1 MLKKGAKKMKKLKWG
16 ILGPGNIARDFA
28 QALNRVN
35 GEVYAVASRSKER
48 AEKFAKENN
57 VKKAYG
63 SYDEIIKDEDIDVVY
78 IATPHSNHYEYIIK
92 SLNNNK
98 HVLCEKAITVN
109 QKELEEALKI
119 ARKKNLVLEEAM
131 TLFHMPLYEKV
142 IKKINNEDLG
152 KVNMV
157 QVSFGSFKEYDEN
170 NRFFNLDLA
179 GGALLDIG
187 TYALSFAR
195 YFLSSMPEEILSTV
209 KKSSTG
215 VDEQSG
221 IILKTK
227 EEEMAVIS
235 LAFRSKMPKRGIVSC
250 DNGFIT
256 IDNFP
261 RANKATINYLDG
273 TVEGIECGEEEK
285 ALDYEVSFMES
296 RINENKDSKSIE
308 LTYDVTKIMNK
319 LRKDWE
325 IIYPFEK

>member
-1 MLKKGAKKMKKLKWG
+1 MKKLKWG
-16 ILGPGNIARDFA
+16 ILGPGSIARDFA

-35 GEVYAVASRSKER
+35 GEVYAVASRNKER
-48 AEKFAKENN
+48 AEKFARENN

-63 SYDEIIKDEDIDVVY
+63 SYDEIIKDKDIDVVY

-109 QKELEEALKI
+109 ERELEEALKI
-119 ARKKNLVLEEAM
+119 ARENNLVLEEAM

-152 KVNMV
+152 KVNIV

-209 KKSSTG
+209 KKAKTG
-215 VDEQSG
+215 VDEESG

-227 EEEMAVIS
+227 EDEIATIS

-273 TVEGIECGEEEK
+273 AVEVIECGEEEK
-285 ALDYEVSFMES
+285 ALDYEVIFMEE
-296 RINENKDSKSIE
+296 RIKENKESNSID

-319 LRKDWE
+319 VRKDWG
-325 IIYPFEK
+325 IVYPFEK

>member
-1 MLKKGAKKMKKLKWG
+1 MKKLKWG

-35 GEVYAVASRSKER
+35 GEVYAVASRNKER
-48 AEKFAKENN
+48 AEKFARENN

-63 SYDEIIKDEDIDVVY
+63 SYDEIIKDENIDVVY

-109 QKELEEALKI
+109 EKELEEALKI
-119 ARKKNLVLEEAM
+119 AREKNLVLEEAM

-209 KKSSTG
+209 KKAKTG
-215 VDEQSG
+215 VDEESG

-227 EEEMAVIS
+227 EDEIATIS

-273 TVEGIECGEEEK
+273 AVEVIECGEEEK
-285 ALDYEVSFMES
+285 ALDYEVIFMEE
-296 RINENKDSKSIE
+296 RIKENKESNSID

-319 LRKDWE
+319 VRKDWG
-325 IIYPFEK
+325 

>member
-1 MLKKGAKKMKKLKWG
+1 MKKLKWG

-35 GEVYAVASRSKER
+35 GEVYAVASRNKER
-48 AEKFAKENN
+48 AEKFARENN

-63 SYDEIIKDEDIDVVY
+63 SYNEIIKDENIDVVY

-109 QKELEEALKI
+109 ERELEEALKI
-119 ARKKNLVLEEAM
+119 AREKNLVLEEAM

-142 IKKINNEDLG
+142 IKKINKKDLG

-187 TYALSFAR
+187 TYALFFAR

-209 KKSSTG
+209 KKAKTG
-215 VDEQSG
+215 VDEESG

-227 EEEMAVIS
+227 EDEIATIS

-273 TVEGIECGEEEK
+273 TVEVIECGEEEK
-285 ALDYEVSFMES
+285 ALDYEVIFMEE
-296 RINENKDSKSIE
+296 RIKENKESNSID

-319 LRKDWE
+319 VRKDWG
-325 IIYPFEK
+325 ILYPFEK

>member
-1 MLKKGAKKMKKLKWG
+1 MKKLKWG

-35 GEVYAVASRSKER
+35 GEVYAVASRNKER
-48 AEKFAKENN
+48 AEKFARENN

-63 SYDEIIKDEDIDVVY
+63 SYDEIIKDKDIDVVY

-109 QKELEEALKI
+109 ERELEEALKI
-119 ARKKNLVLEEAM
+119 AREKNLVLEEAM

-142 IKKINNEDLG
+142 IKKINKEDLG

-209 KKSSTG
+209 KKAKTG
-215 VDEQSG
+215 VDEESG

-227 EEEMAVIS
+227 EDEIATIS

-273 TVEGIECGEEEK
+273 KVEVIECGEEEK
-285 ALDYEVSFMES
+285 ALDYEVIFMEEK
-296 RINENKDSKSIE
+296 INENKESNSIE
-308 LTYDVTKIMNK
+308 LTYDVTKIMSK
-319 LRKDWE
+319 VRKDWG
-325 IIYPFEK
+325 ILYPFEK

>member
-1 MLKKGAKKMKKLKWG
+1 MKKLKWG

-35 GEVYAVASRSKER
+35 GEVYAVASRNKER
-48 AEKFAKENN
+48 AEKFARENN

-63 SYDEIIKDEDIDVVY
+63 SYDEIIKDKDIDVVY

-109 QKELEEALKI
+109 ERELEEALKI
-119 ARKKNLVLEEAM
+119 AREKNLVLEEAM
-131 TLFHMPLYEKV
+131 TLFHMSLYEKV
-142 IKKINNEDLG
+142 IKKMNKEDLG

-209 KKSSTG
+209 KKAKTG
-215 VDEQSG
+215 VDEESG

-227 EEEMAVIS
+227 EDEIATIS

-273 TVEGIECGEEEK
+273 AVEVIECGEEEK
-285 ALDYEVSFMES
+285 ALDYEVIFMEE
-296 RINENKDSKSIE
+296 RIKENKESNSIE

-319 LRKDWE
+319 VRKDWG
-325 IIYPFEK
+325 IVYPFEK

>member
-1 MLKKGAKKMKKLKWG
+1 MKKLKWG
-16 ILGPGNIARDFA
+16 ILGPGSIARDFA

-35 GEVYAVASRSKER
+35 GEVYAVASRNKER
-48 AEKFAKENN
+48 AEKFARENN

-63 SYDEIIKDEDIDVVY
+63 SYDEIIKDKDIDVVY

-109 QKELEEALKI
+109 ERELEEALKI
-119 ARKKNLVLEEAM
+119 AREKNLVLEEAM

-142 IKKINNEDLG
+142 IKKINKEDLG

-170 NRFFNLDLA
+170 NRFFNLDLV

-209 KKSSTG
+209 KKAKTG
-215 VDEQSG
+215 VDEESG

-227 EEEMAVIS
+227 EDEIATIS

-273 TVEGIECGEEEK
+273 TVEVIECGEEEK
-285 ALDYEVSFMES
+285 ALDYEVIFMEEK
-296 RINENKDSKSIE
+296 INENKESNSIE
-308 LTYDVTKIMNK
+308 LTYDVIKIMNK
-319 LRKDWE
+319 VRKDWG
-325 IIYPFEK
+325 ILYPFEK

>member
-1 MLKKGAKKMKKLKWG
+1 MKKLKWG

-35 GEVYAVASRSKER
+35 GEVYAVASRNKER
-48 AEKFAKENN
+48 AEKFARENN

-63 SYDEIIKDEDIDVVY
+63 SYDEIIKDKDIDVVY

-109 QKELEEALKI
+109 ERELEEALKI
-119 ARKKNLVLEEAM
+119 ARENNLVLEEAM

-152 KVNMV
+152 KVNIV

-209 KKSSTG
+209 KKAKTG
-215 VDEQSG
+215 VDEESG

-227 EEEMAVIS
+227 EDEIATIS

-273 TVEGIECGEEEK
+273 AVEVIECGEEEK
-285 ALDYEVSFMES
+285 ALDYEVIFMEEK
-296 RINENKDSKSIE
+296 INENKESNSIE

-319 LRKDWE
+319 VRKVWG
-325 IIYPFEK
+325 IVYPFEK

>member
-1 MLKKGAKKMKKLKWG
+1 MKKLKWG

-35 GEVYAVASRSKER
+35 GEVYAVASRNKER
-48 AEKFAKENN
+48 AEKFARENN

-63 SYDEIIKDEDIDVVY
+63 SYDEIIKDENIDVVY
-78 IATPHSNHYEYIIK
+78 IATPHSNHYDYIIK

-109 QKELEEALKI
+109 ERELEEALKI
-119 ARKKNLVLEEAM
+119 AREKNLVLEEAM

-209 KKSSTG
+209 KKAKTG

-227 EEEMAVIS
+227 EEEIATIS

-273 TVEGIECGEEEK
+273 TVEVIECGEEEK
-285 ALDYEVSFMES
+285 ALDYEVSFMEEK
-296 RINENKDSKSIE
+296 INENKESNSID

-319 LRKDWE
+319 VRKDWG
-325 IIYPFEK
+325 ILYRFEK

>member
-1 MLKKGAKKMKKLKWG
+1 MKKLKWG
-16 ILGPGNIARDFA
+16 ILGPGSIARDFA

-35 GEVYAVASRSKER
+35 GEVYAVASRNKER
-48 AEKFAKENN
+48 AEKFARENN

-63 SYDEIIKDEDIDVVY
+63 SYDEIIKDKDIDVVY

-109 QKELEEALKI
+109 ERELEEALKI
-119 ARKKNLVLEEAM
+119 AREKNLVLEEAM

-142 IKKINNEDLG
+142 IKKINKKDLG

-209 KKSSTG
+209 KKAKTG
-215 VDEQSG
+215 VDEESG

-227 EEEMAVIS
+227 EDEIATIS

-273 TVEGIECGEEEK
+273 KVEVIECGEEEK
-285 ALDYEVSFMES
+285 ALDYEVIFMEEK
-296 RINENKDSKSIE
+296 INENKESNSLD

-319 LRKDWE
+319 VRKDWG
-325 IIYPFEK
+325 IVYPFEK

>member
-1 MLKKGAKKMKKLKWG
+1 MKKLKWG

-35 GEVYAVASRSKER
+35 GEVYAVASRNKER
-48 AEKFAKENN
+48 AEKFARENN

-63 SYDEIIKDEDIDVVY
+63 SYDEIIKDKDIDVVY

-109 QKELEEALKI
+109 ERELEEALKI
-119 ARKKNLVLEEAM
+119 AREKNLVLEEAM

-142 IKKINNEDLG
+142 IKKINKEDLG

-195 YFLSSMPEEILSTV
+195 YFLSSMSDEILSTV
-209 KKSSTG
+209 KKAKTG
-215 VDEQSG
+215 VDEKSG

-227 EEEMAVIS
+227 EDEIATIS

-273 TVEGIECGEEEK
+273 KVEVIECGEEEK
-285 ALDYEVSFMES
+285 ALDYEVIFMEE
-296 RINENKDSKSIE
+296 RIKENKESNSLE

-319 LRKDWE
+319 VRKDWG
-325 IIYPFEK
+325 IFYPFENN

>member
-1 MLKKGAKKMKKLKWG
+1 MKKLKWG
-16 ILGPGNIARDFA
+16 ILGPGSIARDFA

-35 GEVYAVASRSKER
+35 GEVYAVASRNKER
-48 AEKFAKENN
+48 AEKFARENN

-63 SYDEIIKDEDIDVVY
+63 SYDDIIKDKDIDVVY

-109 QKELEEALKI
+109 ERELEEALKI
-119 ARKKNLVLEEAM
+119 AREKNLVLEEAM

-142 IKKINNEDLG
+142 IKKINKEDLG

-209 KKSSTG
+209 KKAKTG
-215 VDEQSG
+215 VDEESG

-227 EEEMAVIS
+227 EDEIATIS

-273 TVEGIECGEEEK
+273 TVEVIECGEEEK
-285 ALDYEVSFMES
+285 ALDYEVIFMEEK
-296 RINENKDSKSIE
+296 INENKESNSIE

-319 LRKDWE
+319 VRKDWG
-325 IIYPFEK
+325 ILYPFEK

>member
-1 MLKKGAKKMKKLKWG
+1 MKKLKWG
-16 ILGPGNIARDFA
+16 ILGPGSIARDFA

-35 GEVYAVASRSKER
+35 GEVYAVASRNKER
-48 AEKFAKENN
+48 AEKFARENN

-63 SYDEIIKDEDIDVVY
+63 SYDEIIKDKDIDVVY

-109 QKELEEALKI
+109 ERELEEALKI
-119 ARKKNLVLEEAM
+119 AREKNLVLEEAM

-142 IKKINNEDLG
+142 IKKINKEDLG

-187 TYALSFAR
+187 TYALSFVR

-209 KKSSTG
+209 KKAKTG
-215 VDEQSG
+215 VDEESG

-227 EEEMAVIS
+227 EDEIATIS

-273 TVEGIECGEEEK
+273 TVEVIECGEEEK
-285 ALDYEVSFMES
+285 ALDYEVIFIEEK
-296 RINENKDSKSIE
+296 INENKESNSIE
-308 LTYDVTKIMNK
+308 LTYDVIKIMNK
-319 LRKDWE
+319 VRKDWG
-325 IIYPFEK
+325 ILYPFEK

>member
-1 MLKKGAKKMKKLKWG
+1 MKKLKWG

-179 GGALLDIG
+179 GGSLLDIG

>member
-1 MLKKGAKKMKKLKWG
+1 MKKLKWG

-28 QALNRVN
+28 KALNRVN

-48 AEKFAKENN
+48 AEKFASENN

-63 SYDEIIKDEDIDVVY
+63 SYDELINDEEIDVIY
-78 IATPHSNHYEYIIK
+78 IATPHSNHYEYMIK

-109 QKELEEALKI
+109 KKELDEALKI
-119 ARKKNLVLEEAM
+119 AKENNLVLEEAM
-131 TLFHMPLYEKV
+131 TIFHMPLYEKV
-142 IKKINNEDLG
+142 LNKIKNGELG
-152 KVNMV
+152 KVNMI

-170 NRFFNLDLA
+170 NRFFNIDLA

-195 YFLSSMPEEILSTV
+195 YFLSSMPVEILTTV
-209 KKSSTG
+209 KKANTG

-227 EEEMAVIS
+227 EDEMAVIS

-250 DNGFIT
+250 DNGFVT
-256 IDNFP
+256 IDDFP

-273 TVEGIECGEEEK
+273 KVEVIEEGNTEN
-285 ALDYEVSFMES
+285 ALDYEILFMEN
-296 RINENKDSKSIE
+296 RIRENKKSKSME
-308 LTYDVTKIMNK
+308 LTYDVTNIMNNV
-319 LRKDWE
+319 REQWG
-325 IIYPFEK
+325 IFYPFEK

>member
-1 MLKKGAKKMKKLKWG
+1 MKKLKWG
-16 ILGPGNIARDFA
+16 ILGPGNIAKDFA

-35 GEVYAVASRSKER
+35 GEVYAVASRNKER
-48 AEKFAKENN
+48 AEKFARENN

-63 SYDEIIKDEDIDVVY
+63 SYDEIIKDKDIDVVY

-109 QKELEEALKI
+109 ERELEEALKI
-119 ARKKNLVLEEAM
+119 ARENNLVLEEAM

-142 IKKINNEDLG
+142 IKKINKKDLG

-209 KKSSTG
+209 KKAKTG
-215 VDEQSG
+215 VDEESG

-227 EEEMAVIS
+227 EDEIATIS

-273 TVEGIECGEEEK
+273 TVEVIECGEEEK
-285 ALDYEVSFMES
+285 ALDYEVIFMEEK
-296 RINENKDSKSIE
+296 INENKESNSIE

-319 LRKDWE
+319 VRKDWG
-325 IIYPFEK
+325 IDYPFEK

>member
-1 MLKKGAKKMKKLKWG
+1 MKKLKWG

-35 GEVYAVASRSKER
+35 GEVYAVASRNKER
-48 AEKFAKENN
+48 AEKFARENN

-63 SYDEIIKDEDIDVVY
+63 SYDEIIKDKDIDVVY

-109 QKELEEALKI
+109 ERELEEALKI
-119 ARKKNLVLEEAM
+119 AREKNLVLEEAM

-142 IKKINNEDLG
+142 IKKINKEDLG

-195 YFLSSMPEEILSTV
+195 YFLSSMPDEILSTV
-209 KKSSTG
+209 KKAKTG
-215 VDEQSG
+215 VDEKSG

-227 EEEMAVIS
+227 EDEIATIS

-273 TVEGIECGEEEK
+273 KVEVIECGEEEK
-285 ALDYEVSFMES
+285 ALDYEVIFMEE
-296 RINENKDSKSIE
+296 RIKENKESNSLE

-319 LRKDWE
+319 VRKDWG
-325 IIYPFEK
+325 IFYPFENN

>member
-1 MLKKGAKKMKKLKWG
+1 MKKLKWG
-16 ILGPGNIARDFA
+16 ILGPGSIARDFA

-35 GEVYAVASRSKER
+35 GEVYAVASRNKER
-48 AEKFAKENN
+48 AEKFARENN

-63 SYDEIIKDEDIDVVY
+63 SYDEIIKDKDIDVVY

-109 QKELEEALKI
+109 ERELEEALKI
-119 ARKKNLVLEEAM
+119 AREKNLVLEEAM

-142 IKKINNEDLG
+142 IKKINKEDLG

-157 QVSFGSFKEYDEN
+157 QVSFGSFKEYNEN

-209 KKSSTG
+209 KKAKTG
-215 VDEQSG
+215 VDEESG

-227 EEEMAVIS
+227 EDEIATIS

-273 TVEGIECGEEEK
+273 KVEVIECGEEEK
-285 ALDYEVSFMES
+285 ALDYEVIFMEE
-296 RINENKDSKSIE
+296 RIKENKESNSLD

-319 LRKDWE
+319 VRKDWG
-325 IIYPFEK
+325 ILYPFEK

>member
-1 MLKKGAKKMKKLKWG
+1 MKKLKWG

-35 GEVYAVASRSKER
+35 GEVYAVASRNKER
-48 AEKFAKENN
+48 AEKFARENN

-63 SYDEIIKDEDIDVVY
+63 SYDEIIKDKDIDVVY

-109 QKELEEALKI
+109 ERELEEALKI
-119 ARKKNLVLEEAM
+119 AREKNLVLEEAM

-142 IKKINNEDLG
+142 IKKINKEDLG

-209 KKSSTG
+209 KKAKTG

-227 EEEMAVIS
+227 EDEIATIS

-273 TVEGIECGEEEK
+273 AVEVIECGEEEK
-285 ALDYEVSFMES
+285 ALDYEVIFMEEK
-296 RINENKDSKSIE
+296 IKENKESNSIE

-319 LRKDWE
+319 VRKDWG
-325 IIYPFEK
+325 IVYPFEK

>member
-1 MLKKGAKKMKKLKWG
+1 MKKLKWG
-16 ILGPGNIARDFA
+16 ILGPGSIARDFA

-35 GEVYAVASRSKER
+35 GEVYAVASRNKER
-48 AEKFAKENN
+48 AEKFARENN

-63 SYDEIIKDEDIDVVY
+63 SYDEIIKDKDIDVVY

-109 QKELEEALKI
+109 EKELEEALKI
-119 ARKKNLVLEEAM
+119 AREKNLVLEEAM

-142 IKKINNEDLG
+142 IKKINKEDLG

-209 KKSSTG
+209 KKAKTG
-215 VDEQSG
+215 VDEESG

-227 EEEMAVIS
+227 EDEIATIS

-273 TVEGIECGEEEK
+273 KVEVIECGEEEK
-285 ALDYEVSFMES
+285 ALDYEVIFMEEK
-296 RINENKDSKSIE
+296 INENKESNSLD

-319 LRKDWE
+319 VRKDWGTL
-325 IIYPFEK
+325 YPFEK

>member
-1 MLKKGAKKMKKLKWG
+1 MKKLKWG
-16 ILGPGNIARDFA
+16 ILGPGSIARDFA

-35 GEVYAVASRSKER
+35 GEVYAVASRNKER
-48 AEKFAKENN
+48 AEKFARENN

-63 SYDEIIKDEDIDVVY
+63 SYDEIIKDKDIDVVY

-109 QKELEEALKI
+109 ERELEEALKI
-119 ARKKNLVLEEAM
+119 AREKNLVLEEAM

-142 IKKINNEDLG
+142 IKKINKEDLG

-179 GGALLDIG
+179 VGALLDIG

-195 YFLSSMPEEILSTV
+195 YFLSSMPDEILSTV
-209 KKSSTG
+209 KKAKTG
-215 VDEQSG
+215 VDEKSG

-227 EEEMAVIS
+227 EDEIATIS
-235 LAFRSKMPKRGIVSC
+235 LAFRSKMPKRGIISC

-273 TVEGIECGEEEK
+273 KVEVIECGEEEK
-285 ALDYEVSFMES
+285 ALDYEVIFMEEK
-296 RINENKDSKSIE
+296 INENKESNSID

-319 LRKDWE
+319 VRKDWG
-325 IIYPFEK
+325 IVYPFEK

>member
-1 MLKKGAKKMKKLKWG
+1 MKKLKWG

-35 GEVYAVASRSKER
+35 GEVYAVASRNKER
-48 AEKFAKENN
+48 AEKFARENN

-63 SYDEIIKDEDIDVVY
+63 SYDEIIKDKDIDVVY

-109 QKELEEALKI
+109 ERELEEVLKI
-119 ARKKNLVLEEAM
+119 ARENNLVLEEAM

-142 IKKINNEDLG
+142 IKKINKEDLG

-209 KKSSTG
+209 KKAKTG
-215 VDEQSG
+215 VDEESG

-227 EEEMAVIS
+227 EDEIATIS

-273 TVEGIECGEEEK
+273 AVEVIECGEEEK
-285 ALDYEVSFMES
+285 ALDYEVIFMEEK
-296 RINENKDSKSIE
+296 INENKESNSIE

-319 LRKDWE
+319 VRKDWG
-325 IIYPFEK
+325 IVYPFEK

>member
-1 MLKKGAKKMKKLKWG
+1 MKKLKWG

-109 QKELEEALKI
+109 EKELEEALKI

>member
-1 MLKKGAKKMKKLKWG
+1 MKKLKWG
-16 ILGPGNIARDFA
+16 ILGPGSIARDFA

-35 GEVYAVASRSKER
+35 GEVYAVASRNKER
-48 AEKFAKENN
+48 AEKFARENN

-63 SYDEIIKDEDIDVVY
+63 SYDEIIKDKDIDVVY

-109 QKELEEALKI
+109 ERELEEALKI
-119 ARKKNLVLEEAM
+119 ARENNLVLEEAM

-142 IKKINNEDLG
+142 IKKINKEDLG

-209 KKSSTG
+209 KKAKTG
-215 VDEQSG
+215 VDEESG

-227 EEEMAVIS
+227 EDEIATIS

-273 TVEGIECGEEEK
+273 TVEVIECGEEEK
-285 ALDYEVSFMES
+285 ALDYEVIFMEEK
-296 RINENKDSKSIE
+296 INENKESNSIE

-319 LRKDWE
+319 VRKDWG
-325 IIYPFEK
+325 ILYPFEK

>member
-1 MLKKGAKKMKKLKWG
+1 MKKLKWG

-35 GEVYAVASRSKER
+35 GEVYAVASRNKER
-48 AEKFAKENN
+48 AEQFARENN

-63 SYDEIIKDEDIDVVY
+63 SYDEIIKDKDIDVVY

-109 QKELEEALKI
+109 EKELEEALKI
-119 ARKKNLVLEEAM
+119 AREKNLVLEEAM

-142 IKKINNEDLG
+142 IKKINKEDLG

-209 KKSSTG
+209 KKAKTG
-215 VDEQSG
+215 VDEESG

-227 EEEMAVIS
+227 EYEIATIS

-273 TVEGIECGEEEK
+273 TVEVIECGEEEK

-296 RINENKDSKSIE
+296 RINENKKSNSLE

-319 LRKDWE
+319 VRKDWG
-325 IIYPFEK
+325 IVYPFEK

>member
-1 MLKKGAKKMKKLKWG
+1 MKKLKWG

-35 GEVYAVASRSKER
+35 GEVYAVASRNKER
-48 AEKFAKENN
+48 AEKFARENN
-57 VKKAYG
+57 VKKAYE
-63 SYDEIIKDEDIDVVY
+63 SYDEIIKDKDIDVVY

-109 QKELEEALKI
+109 ERELEEALKI
-119 ARKKNLVLEEAM
+119 AREKNLVLEEAM

-209 KKSSTG
+209 KKAKTG
-215 VDEQSG
+215 VDEESG

-227 EEEMAVIS
+227 EDEIATIS

-273 TVEGIECGEEEK
+273 AVEVIECGEEEK
-285 ALDYEVSFMES
+285 ALDYEVIFMEE
-296 RINENKDSKSIE
+296 RIKENKESNSIE

-319 LRKDWE
+319 VRKDWG
-325 IIYPFEK
+325 IVYPFEK

>member
-1 MLKKGAKKMKKLKWG
+1 MKKLKWG

-35 GEVYAVASRSKER
+35 GEVYAVASRNKER
-48 AEKFAKENN
+48 AEKFARENN

-63 SYDEIIKDEDIDVVY
+63 SYDEIIKDKDIDVVY

-109 QKELEEALKI
+109 ERELEEALKI
-119 ARKKNLVLEEAM
+119 AREKNLVLEEAM

-142 IKKINNEDLG
+142 IKKINKEDLG

-195 YFLSSMPEEILSTV
+195 YFLSSMPEEILSIV
-209 KKSSTG
+209 KKAKTG
-215 VDEQSG
+215 VDEESG

-227 EEEMAVIS
+227 EDEIATIS

-273 TVEGIECGEEEK
+273 AVEVIECGEEEK
-285 ALDYEVSFMES
+285 ALDYEVIFMEE
-296 RINENKDSKSIE
+296 RIKENKESNSID

-319 LRKDWE
+319 VRKDWG
-325 IIYPFEK
+325 IVYPFEK

>member
-1 MLKKGAKKMKKLKWG
+1 MKKLKWG

-35 GEVYAVASRSKER
+35 GEVYAVASRNKER
-48 AEKFAKENN
+48 AEKFARENN

-63 SYDEIIKDEDIDVVY
+63 SYDEIIKDKDIDVVY

-109 QKELEEALKI
+109 ERELEEALKI
-119 ARKKNLVLEEAM
+119 AREKNLVLEEAM

-142 IKKINNEDLG
+142 IKKINKEDLG

-209 KKSSTG
+209 KKAKTG

-227 EEEMAVIS
+227 EYEIATIS

-273 TVEGIECGEEEK
+273 TVEVIECGEEEK

-296 RINENKDSKSIE
+296 RINENKESNSLE

-319 LRKDWE
+319 VRKDWG
-325 IIYPFEK
+325 IVYPFEK

>member
-1 MLKKGAKKMKKLKWG
+1 MKKLKWG

-35 GEVYAVASRSKER
+35 GDVYAVASRNKER
-48 AEKFAKENN
+48 AEKFARENN

-63 SYDEIIKDEDIDVVY
+63 SYDEIIKDKDIDVVY

-109 QKELEEALKI
+109 ERELEEVLKI
-119 ARKKNLVLEEAM
+119 ARENNLVLEEAM

-209 KKSSTG
+209 KKAKTG
-215 VDEQSG
+215 VDEESG

-227 EEEMAVIS
+227 EDEIATIS

-273 TVEGIECGEEEK
+273 TVEVIECGEEEK
-285 ALDYEVSFMES
+285 ALDYEVIFMEEK
-296 RINENKDSKSIE
+296 INENKESNSIE

-319 LRKDWE
+319 VRKDWG
-325 IIYPFEK
+325 IVYPFEK

>member
-1 MLKKGAKKMKKLKWG
+1 MKKLKWG

-35 GEVYAVASRSKER
+35 GEVYAVASRNKER
-48 AEKFAKENN
+48 AEKFARENN

-63 SYDEIIKDEDIDVVY
+63 SYDEIIKDKDIDVVY

-109 QKELEEALKI
+109 EKELEEALKI
-119 ARKKNLVLEEAM
+119 AREKNLVLEEAM

-209 KKSSTG
+209 KKAKTG
-215 VDEQSG
+215 VDEESG

-227 EEEMAVIS
+227 EDEIATIS

-273 TVEGIECGEEEK
+273 AVEVIECGEEEK
-285 ALDYEVSFMES
+285 ALDYEVIFMEEK
-296 RINENKDSKSIE
+296 INENKESNSID

-319 LRKDWE
+319 VRKDWG
-325 IIYPFEK
+325 IVYPFEK

>member
-1 MLKKGAKKMKKLKWG
+1 MKKLKWG

-35 GEVYAVASRSKER
+35 GEVYAVASRNKER
-48 AEKFAKENN
+48 AEKFARENN

-63 SYDEIIKDEDIDVVY
+63 SYDEIIKDENIDVVY

-109 QKELEEALKI
+109 ERELEEALKI
-119 ARKKNLVLEEAM
+119 AREKNLVLEEAM

-209 KKSSTG
+209 KKAKTG

-221 IILKTK
+221 IILNTK
-227 EEEMAVIS
+227 EEEIATIS

-273 TVEGIECGEEEK
+273 TVEVIECGEEKK
-285 ALDYEVSFMES
+285 ALDYEVSFMEEK
-296 RINENKDSKSIE
+296 INENKESNSIE

-319 LRKDWE
+319 VRKDWG

>member
-1 MLKKGAKKMKKLKWG
+1 MKKLKWG

-28 QALNRVN
+28 QALNRIN
-35 GEVYAVASRSKER
+35 GEVYAVASRNKER
-48 AEKFAKENN
+48 AEKFARENN

-63 SYDEIIKDEDIDVVY
+63 SYDEIIKDKDIDVVY

-109 QKELEEALKI
+109 EKELEEALKI
-119 ARKKNLVLEEAM
+119 AREKNLVLEEAM

-209 KKSSTG
+209 KKAKTG
-215 VDEQSG
+215 VDEESG

-227 EEEMAVIS
+227 EDEIATIS

-273 TVEGIECGEEEK
+273 AVEVIECGEEEK
-285 ALDYEVSFMES
+285 ALDYEVIFMEE
-296 RINENKDSKSIE
+296 RIKENKESNSIE

-319 LRKDWE
+319 VRKDWG
-325 IIYPFEK
+325 IVYPFEK

>member
-1 MLKKGAKKMKKLKWG
+1 MKKLKWG
-16 ILGPGNIARDFA
+16 ILGPGSIARDFA

-35 GEVYAVASRSKER
+35 GEVYAVASRNKER
-48 AEKFAKENN
+48 AEKFARENN

-63 SYDEIIKDEDIDVVY
+63 SYDEIIKDKDIDVVY

-109 QKELEEALKI
+109 EKELEEALKI
-119 ARKKNLVLEEAM
+119 AREKNLVLEEAM
-131 TLFHMPLYEKV
+131 TLFYMPLYEKV
-142 IKKINNEDLG
+142 IKKINKEDLG

-209 KKSSTG
+209 KKAKTG
-215 VDEQSG
+215 VDEESG

-227 EEEMAVIS
+227 EDEIATIS

-261 RANKATINYLDG
+261 RANKATINYLEG
-273 TVEGIECGEEEK
+273 KVEVIECGEEEK
-285 ALDYEVSFMES
+285 ALDYEVIFMEEK
-296 RINENKDSKSIE
+296 INENKESNSLD

-319 LRKDWE
+319 VRKDWG

>member
-1 MLKKGAKKMKKLKWG
+1 MKKLKWG

-35 GEVYAVASRSKER
+35 GEVYAVASRNKER
-48 AEKFAKENN
+48 AEKFARENN

-63 SYDEIIKDEDIDVVY
+63 SYDEIIKDKDIDVVY

-109 QKELEEALKI
+109 ERELEEALKI
-119 ARKKNLVLEEAM
+119 AREKNLVLEEAM

-142 IKKINNEDLG
+142 IKKINKEDLG

-157 QVSFGSFKEYDEN
+157 KVSFGSFKEYDEN

-209 KKSSTG
+209 KKAKTG
-215 VDEQSG
+215 VDEESG

-227 EEEMAVIS
+227 EDEIATIS

-273 TVEGIECGEEEK
+273 AVEVIECGEEEK
-285 ALDYEVSFMES
+285 ALDYEVIFMEE
-296 RINENKDSKSIE
+296 RIKENKESNSID

-319 LRKDWE
+319 VRKDWG
-325 IIYPFEK
+325 IVYPFEK

>member
-1 MLKKGAKKMKKLKWG
+1 MKKLKWG

-35 GEVYAVASRSKER
+35 GEVYAVASRNKER
-48 AEKFAKENN
+48 AEKFARENN

-63 SYDEIIKDEDIDVVY
+63 SYDEIIKDKDIDVVY

-109 QKELEEALKI
+109 ERELEEALKI
-119 ARKKNLVLEEAM
+119 AREKNLVLEEAM

-142 IKKINNEDLG
+142 IKKINKEDLG

-209 KKSSTG
+209 KKAKTG
-215 VDEQSG
+215 VDEESG

-227 EEEMAVIS
+227 EDEIATIS

-273 TVEGIECGEEEK
+273 AVEVIECGEEEK
-285 ALDYEVSFMES
+285 ALDYEVIFMEE
-296 RINENKDSKSIE
+296 RIKENKESNSID

-319 LRKDWE
+319 VRKDWG
-325 IIYPFEK
+325 IVYPFEK

>member
-1 MLKKGAKKMKKLKWG
+1 MKKLKWG

-35 GEVYAVASRSKER
+35 GEVYAVASRNKER
-48 AEKFAKENN
+48 AEKFARENN

-63 SYDEIIKDEDIDVVY
+63 SYDEIIKDENIDVVY

-109 QKELEEALKI
+109 ERELEEALKI
-119 ARKKNLVLEEAM
+119 AREKNLVLEEAM

-209 KKSSTG
+209 KKAKTG

-227 EEEMAVIS
+227 EEEIATIS

-273 TVEGIECGEEEK
+273 TVEVIECGEEEK
-285 ALDYEVSFMES
+285 ALDYEVSFMEEK
-296 RINENKDSKSIE
+296 INENKESNSIE

-319 LRKDWE
+319 VRKDWG

>member
-1 MLKKGAKKMKKLKWG
+1 MKKLKWG

-35 GEVYAVASRSKER
+35 GEVYAVASRNKER
-48 AEKFAKENN
+48 AEKFARENN

-63 SYDEIIKDEDIDVVY
+63 SYDEIIKDKDIDVVY

-109 QKELEEALKI
+109 EKELEEALKI
-119 ARKKNLVLEEAM
+119 AREKNLVLEEAM

-209 KKSSTG
+209 KKAKTG
-215 VDEQSG
+215 VDEESG

-227 EEEMAVIS
+227 EDEIATIS

-273 TVEGIECGEEEK
+273 AVEVIECGEEEK
-285 ALDYEVSFMES
+285 ALDYEVIFMEE
-296 RINENKDSKSIE
+296 RIKENKESNSIE

-319 LRKDWE
+319 VRKDWG
-325 IIYPFEK
+325 IVYPFEK

>member
-1 MLKKGAKKMKKLKWG
+1 MKKLKWG

-35 GEVYAVASRSKER
+35 GEVYAVASRNKER
-48 AEKFAKENN
+48 AEKFARENN

-63 SYDEIIKDEDIDVVY
+63 SYDEIIKDENIDVVY

-109 QKELEEALKI
+109 ERELEEALKI
-119 ARKKNLVLEEAM
+119 AREKNLVLEEAM
-131 TLFHMPLYEKV
+131 TLFHKV

-209 KKSSTG
+209 KKAKTG

-227 EEEMAVIS
+227 EEEIATIS

-250 DNGFIT
+250 DNAFIT

-273 TVEGIECGEEEK
+273 TVEVIECGEEKK
-285 ALDYEVSFMES
+285 ALDYEVSFMEEK
-296 RINENKDSKSIE
+296 INENKESNSID

-319 LRKDWE
+319 VRKDWG

>member
-1 MLKKGAKKMKKLKWG
+1 MKKLKWG
-16 ILGPGNIARDFA
+16 ILGPGSIARDFA

-35 GEVYAVASRSKER
+35 GEVYAVASRNKER
-48 AEKFAKENN
+48 AEKFARENN

-63 SYDEIIKDEDIDVVY
+63 SYDEIIKDKDIDVVY

-109 QKELEEALKI
+109 ERELEEALKI
-119 ARKKNLVLEEAM
+119 AREKNLVLEEAM

-142 IKKINNEDLG
+142 IKKINKEDLG

-209 KKSSTG
+209 KKSKTG
-215 VDEQSG
+215 VDEESG

-227 EEEMAVIS
+227 EDEIATIS

-273 TVEGIECGEEEK
+273 KVEVIECGEEEK
-285 ALDYEVSFMES
+285 ALDYEVIFMEEK
-296 RINENKDSKSIE
+296 INENKESNSID

-319 LRKDWE
+319 VRKDWG
-325 IIYPFEK
+325 IVYTFEK

>member
-1 MLKKGAKKMKKLKWG
+1 MKKLKWG

-35 GEVYAVASRSKER
+35 GEVYAVASRNKER
-48 AEKFAKENN
+48 AEKFARENN

-63 SYDEIIKDEDIDVVY
+63 SYDEIIKDKDIDVVY

-109 QKELEEALKI
+109 ERELEEALKI
-119 ARKKNLVLEEAM
+119 AREKNLVLEEAM

-142 IKKINNEDLG
+142 IKKINKEGLG

-187 TYALSFAR
+187 TYALSFVR

-209 KKSSTG
+209 KKAKTG
-215 VDEQSG
+215 VDEESG

-227 EEEMAVIS
+227 EDEIATIS

-273 TVEGIECGEEEK
+273 TVEVIECGEEEK
-285 ALDYEVSFMES
+285 ALDYEVIFMEEK
-296 RINENKDSKSIE
+296 INENKESNSLE

-319 LRKDWE
+319 VRKDWG
-325 IIYPFEK
+325 IVYPFEK

>member
-1 MLKKGAKKMKKLKWG
+1 MKKLKWG
-16 ILGPGNIARDFA
+16 ILGPGSIARDFA

-35 GEVYAVASRSKER
+35 GEVYAVASRNKER
-48 AEKFAKENN
+48 AEKFARENN

-63 SYDEIIKDEDIDVVY
+63 SYDEIIKDKDIDVVY

-109 QKELEEALKI
+109 ERELEEALKI
-119 ARKKNLVLEEAM
+119 ARENNLVLEEAM

-209 KKSSTG
+209 KKAKTG
-215 VDEQSG
+215 VDEESG

-227 EEEMAVIS
+227 EDEIATIS

-273 TVEGIECGEEEK
+273 AVEVIECGEEEK
-285 ALDYEVSFMES
+285 ALDYEVIFMEEK
-296 RINENKDSKSIE
+296 INENKESNSIE
-308 LTYDVTKIMNK
+308 LTYDVTKIMDK
-319 LRKDWE
+319 VRKDWG
-325 IIYPFEK
+325 IVYPFEK